1 MQGVIS
7 TMDVDNN
14 CLIPQPNSLV
24 ETKTSTDSKGKVT
37 KQKTIRK
44 KSEVWDNLLMIIR
57 KLKPNTIIKIK
68 NFCDPYKNGTSLR
81 SMKECVRCV

>member
-1 MQGVIS
+1 MSMQGVIS

-44 KSEVWDNLLMIIR
+44 KVRYEII
-57 KLKPNTIIKIK
+57 
-68 NFCDPYKNGTSLR
+68 S
-81 SMKECVRCV
+81 